1 MNVALSLAVMLAQV
15 AIEKL
20 PVAPEVDL
28 TTMISFEASSFEM
41 GFEDV
46 SPGPYGDGW
55 FIDQQPLHTV
65 ELDGFWLDRDEV
77 TVAEYARFQTHAA
90 GSYHPSS
97 QQLIERVRDGY
108 LPAAG
113 RDDEPVRSI
122 SWYAARDYCRWAGK
136 RLPTEAEYERAVR
149 GLEGRIWPWAEGG
162 VSCAKANYFTGASH
176 CQEGPVLVGSHPE
189 GDSVDG
195 VRDLVGNVAEWTGD
209 NYAAYSPSTPA
220 AAVPPDGLK
229 VVRGGGWRDAKLAL
243 RGHARRALMPD
254 LRSDQVGFRCAYSEG
269 DTLDALRGSLSDL
282 EDIDRVA
289 SAPPAAVPVDG
300 PTRALTGLSSPGG
313 VAHLDGQWFVAD
325 TGNGRLMRVDATSLA
340 GVVVLDGLVGPTQVL
355 SDGAQLFIIE
365 SGENRVLRW
374 APGDAEAE
382 VVASFVT
389 PPTAMAAGEE
399 FVVVATDDQIVWVG
413 YAVGTQATLIDGL
426 DGVGSVTIVD
436 DQVWFTELGT
446 VTLANA
452 QVARISLSGGT
463 PMALVDQSI
472 LQGAF
477 RVPALSWDAAEARLV
492 FTIIL
497 DGWPYAGLVVRAQ
510 TTGGQLEILTHGPPK
525 MGPILPTAEGIV
537 IGSERT
543 VLRATPG
550 GAYATLGA
558 WSSPSAVASDAQ
570 GAVAWTDRHAGVLW
584 LRE

>member
-1 MNVALSLAVMLAQV
+1 MQNRKLATLATTLVLALVLASGVQAQTV
-15 AIEKL
+15 
-20 PVAPEVDL
+20 V
-28 TTMISFEASSFEM
+28 SS
-41 GFEDV
+41 DV
-46 SPGPYGDGW
+46 STNTIWSGE
-55 FIDQQPLHTV
+55 II
-65 ELDGFWLDRDEV
+65 LDGVIFVNNNATLTID
-77 TVAEYARFQTHAA
+77 A
-90 GSYHPSS
+90 GT
-97 QQLIERVRDGY
+97 I
-108 LPAAG
+108 
-113 RDDEPVRSI
+113 
-122 SWYAARDYCRWAGK
+122 
-136 RLPTEAEYERAVR
+136 VR
-149 GLEGRIWPWAEGG
+149 GQPRTGLQVVGDPATAPGALVVTLDGTILANGTAVNPIIFTTAAVDNDQNG
-162 VSCAKANYFTGASH
+162 VA
-176 CQEGPVLVGSHPE
+176 
-189 GDSVDG
+189 
-195 VRDLVGNVAEWTGD
+195 D
-209 NYAAYSPSTPA
+209 NSTPGDIYLDTWVA
-220 AAVPPDGLK
+220 GDLFLDDTPATAPLAPLNADGESNVSLW
-229 VVRGGGWRDAKLAL
+229 GGLVLLG
-243 RGHARRALMPD
+243 
-254 LRSDQVGFRCAYSEG
+254 E
-269 DTLDALRGSLSDL
+269 
-282 EDIDRVA
+282 
-289 SAPPAAVPVDG
+289 AP
-300 PTRALTGLSSPGG
+300 TNL
-313 VAHLDGQWFVAD
+313 AD

-463 PMALVDQSI
+463 PMARVDQSI
-472 LQGAF
+472 LQGVF
-477 RVPALSWDAAEARLV
+477 RVPQLAWDALESRLV
-492 FTIIL
+492 FTIVL

-510 TTGGQLEILTHGPPK
+510 TTGGQLEVLTHGPPK

-584 LRE
+584 LRD